1 MTAKES
7 LVPSPV
13 PSGSRF
19 LQFPFLQ
26 YVICC
31 LQCGFLLKKPPR
43 FGLWLPAMFPF
54 PSPGCFHN
62 KIPFSFCVWCDTG
75 TAQSGAGS
83 VPWAAERAARGPPA
97 LTKKAGTPTGQHQH
111 LLPRL
116 RLCVCKRGS
125 GWLDPAAVPCL
136 GSSAQSSACFFLA
149 FVSSRSPDYYPQ
161 PHLATGLTLAKQNRM
176 KEL

>member
-1 MTAKES
+1 MTKES

-43 FGLWLPAMFPF
+43 FGSWLPAMFPF

-62 KIPFSFCVWCDTG
+62 KIPFLFCVWCDTG

-83 VPWAAERAARGPPA
+83 VPWAAERAPRGPPA
-97 LTKKAGTPTGQHQH
+97 
-111 LLPRL
+111 
-116 RLCVCKRGS
+116 
-125 GWLDPAAVPCL
+125 LDPAAVPCL
-136 GSSAQSSACFFLA
+136 GSSAQGSARFFLA